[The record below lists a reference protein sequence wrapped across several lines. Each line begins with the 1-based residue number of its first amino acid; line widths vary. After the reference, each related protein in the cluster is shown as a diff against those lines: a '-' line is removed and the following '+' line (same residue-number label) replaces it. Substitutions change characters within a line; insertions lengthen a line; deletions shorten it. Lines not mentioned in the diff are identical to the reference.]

1 MPAAGSG
8 VTVYVESR
16 IQNPEETSAL
26 CGAAGQEGEI
36 LRKTIPLGIAACL
49 LLGLFLLFL

>member
-1 MPAAGSG
+1 M
-8 VTVYVESR
+8 
-16 IQNPEETSAL
+16 

-49 LLGLFLLFL
+49 LLGVVLLFM